1 MQSMLAGSF
10 YGDLSLV
17 LNPNIHLFIK
27 KHSLTIDFSNLNTKM
42 TRICF
47 NLEKLG
53 IFHLSNSVS
62 LFFSIEN
69 SRATLARAV
78 RGPCVGLRE
87 MTSTGGCSDDYKWRV
102 CIYLVCGIATLNV
115 FWCDFVV
122 FTNVDLHIER
132 IYFDDFGIKLFQS

>member
-1 MQSMLAGSF
+1 MLAGSF
-10 YGDLSLV
+10 YGDLSFV

-62 LFFSIEN
+62 IFFSIEN
-69 SRATLARAV
+69 SRATLAMAV
-78 RGPCVGLRE
+78 RGV
-87 MTSTGGCSDDYKWRV
+87 
-102 CIYLVCGIATLNV
+102 A
-115 FWCDFVV
+115 
-122 FTNVDLHIER
+122 
-132 IYFDDFGIKLFQS
+132 

>member
-1 MQSMLAGSF
+1 MLAGSF

-87 MTSTGGCSDDYKWRV
+87 MTSTGGCSDYYKWRV
-102 CIYLVCGIATLNV
+102 CIYLVCDYTDEAHKAETV
-115 FWCDFVV
+115 PSVVRFRSMAFWS
-122 FTNVDLHIER
+122 
-132 IYFDDFGIKLFQS
+132 Y

>member
-1 MQSMLAGSF
+1 MRSMLAGSF

-27 KHSLTIDFSNLNTKM
+27 KHSLAIDFSNLNTKM
-42 TRICF
+42 TRVCF

-53 IFHLSNSVS
+53 IFPLSNSVS

-78 RGPCVGLRE
+78 RGLCVGLRE
-87 MTSTGGCSDDYKWRV
+87 MTSTGGCSDYYKWRV
-102 CIYLVCGIATLNV
+102 CIYLVSVVCVIDSCNIQSWRLTNFKLNKNLT
-115 FWCDFVV
+115 F
-122 FTNVDLHIER
+122 
-132 IYFDDFGIKLFQS
+132 